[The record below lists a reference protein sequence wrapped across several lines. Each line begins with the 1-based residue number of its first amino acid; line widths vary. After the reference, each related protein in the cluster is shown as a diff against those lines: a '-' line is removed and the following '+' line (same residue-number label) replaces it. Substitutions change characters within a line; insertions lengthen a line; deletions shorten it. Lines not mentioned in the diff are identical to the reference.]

1 MDVPILTVISFS
13 SSPARSRPACQFER
27 GRGEAVRGGGPM
39 AGDSGPR
46 RRERAEHAGRS
57 GGSQACAPMVLAV
70 YVQQQR
76 ESMLPDHVVQRY
88 ADPW

>member
-1 MDVPILTVISFS
+1 
-13 SSPARSRPACQFER
+13 
-27 GRGEAVRGGGPM
+27 
-39 AGDSGPR
+39 
-46 RRERAEHAGRS
+46 
-57 GGSQACAPMVLAV
+57 MVLAV